1 MDNGDIGELKMKPL
15 QFVGKDEPL
24 NTMQGLTLRPSAIA
38 IARRTFVGR
47 KLFGRA
53 VTFVPPETQTY
64 QYSKLAEMS
73 HARTDPK
80 YPGKENLD
88 ILSEDVTPVNIPIHH
103 KEFVIPKADLDASRM
118 TGIPLNTKYSD
129 AATYQVGLQEDDII
143 INGNNVIP
151 GLYNGAGNSE
161 ASALH
166 WSTATNIPLSIK
178 ATKILLAADHM
189 YKPYNLLINPQEDES
204 LDAFVANTAIRWREK
219 VLDSIGGEIFV
230 SEAIAVGTGLMM
242 KAEPNNMAELVIAR
256 DLTIETE
263 EETLRD
269 GGGLFG
275 RCFIRDLPVIMQS
288 NAICQMT
295 DIE

>member
-1 MDNGDIGELKMKPL
+1 
-15 QFVGKDEPL
+15 
-24 NTMQGLTLRPSAIA
+24 
-38 IARRTFVGR
+38 
-47 KLFGRA
+47 
-53 VTFVPPETQTY
+53 
-64 QYSKLAEMS
+64 
-73 HARTDPK
+73 
-80 YPGKENLD
+80 
-88 ILSEDVTPVNIPIHH
+88 
-103 KEFVIPKADLDASRM
+103 
-118 TGIPLNTKYSD
+118 
-129 AATYQVGLQEDDII
+129 
-143 INGNNVIP
+143 
-151 GLYNGAGNSE
+151 
-161 ASALH
+161 
-166 WSTATNIPLSIK
+166 
-178 ATKILLAADHM
+178 M

-230 SEAIAVGTGLMM
+230 SEAIAAGTGLMM